1 MNKEE
6 QIIELVKQVLK
17 LKAEL
22 KDTSAAYRDQ
32 IKDLEREIK
41 DNLSQLTKD
50 ELIFICTYI
59 NFVINNHYKEHKN
72 YTKLGNRTA

>member
-22 KDTSAAYRDQ
+22 KDTSGAYRDQ

-41 DNLSQLTKD
+41 DLLD
-50 ELIFICTYI
+50 EDTEED
-59 NFVINNHYKEHKN
+59 NN
-72 YTKLGNRTA
+72 